1 MKKLIITSVVV
12 TAISLAIAGTAAIA
26 IQGNGLKCNYDPKT
40 GNYRD
45 PNTGSWSAYGSWDV
59 ALACASKGL
68 LPQNV
73 ADRIGSWGSKEDQA
87 TGKAAAETNKRVA
100 AENAAKVKAEA
111 KSSVKE
117 K

>member
-1 MKKLIITSVVV
+1 MKKIIIASIIV

-45 PNTGSWSAYGSWDV
+45 PNTGSWSAYGTWDV

-100 AENAAKVKAEA
+100 TENAAKAEA
-111 KSSVKE
+111 ETSVKE